1 MKNIIEEMYDGDL
14 FPIGTYNHSSKE
26 YKKAM
31 DELVAAESKLLASY
45 PQIRELFN
53 RYQSAQIEII
63 SINNRQ
69 EFVNGFRIGAKI
81 ALEIID
87 TIE

>member
-31 DELVAAESKLLASY
+31 DELVAAGSELLTSY

-69 EFVNGFRIGAKI
+69 EFVNGFKIGAKI
-81 ALEIID
+81 ALEMFEP
-87 TIE
+87 IE

>member
-1 MKNIIEEMYDGDL
+1 MKNSIEEMYDGDL

-31 DELVAAESKLLASY
+31 DELVASGSELLTSY

-53 RYQSAQIEII
+53 R
-63 SINNRQ
+63 
-69 EFVNGFRIGAKI
+69 
-81 ALEIID
+81 
-87 TIE
+87 